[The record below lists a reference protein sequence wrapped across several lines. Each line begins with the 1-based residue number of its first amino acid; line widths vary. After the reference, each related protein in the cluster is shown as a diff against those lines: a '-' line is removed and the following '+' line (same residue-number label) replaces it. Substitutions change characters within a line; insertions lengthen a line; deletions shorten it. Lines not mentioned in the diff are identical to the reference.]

1 MFILNSTLALFRLVT
16 LFSNVKKIIDFHKTL
31 FIVDL
36 RNAEGRPERVILNSK
51 KAIYKVEVFLFKI
64 HRLFKHRCTDMKLL
78 YGEFSVTYSEAVQ
91 NISRNQS
98 FVQKLETLADE
109 DNQCMFQLCELYQKY
124 GKNRF

>member
-1 MFILNSTLALFRLVT
+1 
-16 LFSNVKKIIDFHKTL
+16 
-31 FIVDL
+31 
-36 RNAEGRPERVILNSK
+36 
-51 KAIYKVEVFLFKI
+51 
-64 HRLFKHRCTDMKLL
+64 MKLL

-124 GKNRF
+124 GNNRFYTYFELSSSELRVISQFQDPPEADRVQDPI